1 MQGLPGCR
9 SRRSHFSKYIG
20 KGGVVRM
27 KHVCNAKRILEIYQ
41 HNNSVDQSLQFKKL
55 EGLKCIKH

>member
-1 MQGLPGCR
+1 
-9 SRRSHFSKYIG
+9 
-20 KGGVVRM
+20 M